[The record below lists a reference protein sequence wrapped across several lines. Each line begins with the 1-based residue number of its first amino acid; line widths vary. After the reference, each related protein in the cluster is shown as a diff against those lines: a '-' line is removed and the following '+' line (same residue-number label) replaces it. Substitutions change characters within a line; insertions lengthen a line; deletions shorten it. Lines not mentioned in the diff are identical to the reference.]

1 MVKKN
6 NSNEINK
13 DSLDLKSH
21 LDASFDY
28 DNIKVSEEL
37 INKTLEA
44 IKNSNNKEVLEEDNP
59 KVTPFKKKS
68 NKWVSTRRVA
78 AAAAV
83 LILFVAGY
91 RVIDGGL
98 GGKKS
103 DQNFTMESAKDE
115 VSILNKTESD
125 NGSVEDFDIS
135 NTGVA
140 ENEFNTQGVQ
150 EEIVG
155 ITSDTAEFDKQ
166 DNSLT
171 ILVAN
176 TFSSLYS
183 INPEQVKELTI
194 ENKAGVIKTQMD
206 TKEGT
211 ISIINILDEQKLTIT
226 DIEDFEWSYKVLILT
241 GEKEGLT
248 ILVGNGIEIL
258 VGEEASSRYIVDDIE
273 GLKNKLEEFFNTM
286 P

>member
-44 IKNSNNKEVLEEDNP
+44 IKNSNNKEELKEDNR

-103 DQNFTMESAKDE
+103 DQNSTMESARDE
-115 VSILNKTESD
+115 MNIFHKVEGDTGATMDSATTESAAESLEGD
-125 NGSVEDFDIS
+125 LNIQGSAEEDMNIMEYDKL
-135 NTGVA
+135 
-140 ENEFNTQGVQ
+140 
-150 EEIVG
+150 EE
-155 ITSDTAEFDKQ
+155 
-166 DNSLT
+166 NSLT
-171 ILVAN
+171 MLASS
-176 TFSSLYS
+176 TFSSMYAV
-183 INPEQVKELTI
+183 NPEQVVELAIESKDGSIKKPTNVQEAAAEVIKLIDEHSLTVSNEINSQWSIKISVISDTDSLTI
-194 ENKAGVIKTQMD
+194 YIGEGIQVQMGED
-206 TKEGT
+206 TSLVSYTTEDVEQL
-211 ISIINILDEQKLTIT
+211 NI
-226 DIEDFEWSYKVLILT
+226 
-241 GEKEGLT
+241 
-248 ILVGNGIEIL
+248 
-258 VGEEASSRYIVDDIE
+258 
-273 GLKNKLEEFFNTM
+273 KLEEYFNSI